1 MFSQYSM
8 FNGQIYFL
16 KTKNIFVNLN
26 MQRRLTWRT
35 TDEEL
40 ASVEIGDYV
49 TDRYWTHGTVI
60 KIERMDYHD
69 GFVYYFYLEEGGKLI
84 ILR

>member
-1 MFSQYSM
+1 
-8 FNGQIYFL
+8 
-16 KTKNIFVNLN
+16 

-49 TDRYWTHGTVI
+49 TDGYSIHGVVT
-60 KIERMDYHD
+60 KIEYETLKD
-69 GFVYYFYLEEGGKLI
+69 GFIYHFYLSKGNKLTV
-84 ILR
+84 LR